1 MPEPEEQRS
10 ARRRGRGDRAGLTL
24 SGILEAARGLDPQ
37 RITVKAVA
45 DRLGVD
51 RAAVH
56 HHVSDLHG
64 LRRLVAGDAVSLH
77 LTPLTISD
85 ELGWREAC
93 RLLAQSIHGAV
104 MATDGLA
111 AYVHLENMGIG
122 QLRPVEQ
129 TLRIMVAAGFDDE
142 SAARCL
148 ASLAT
153 LSTACARQRL
163 QSRTQDGHPHV
174 PAMRSALD
182 EGAGSSALPTLDR
195 LVRAD
200 LVSHDDRQLGASL
213 DLMLD
218 GMEALLT
225 RLTSAGLRTSCVR
238 PRSAS

>member
-1 MPEPEEQRS
+1 MPEPEEQRRG
-10 ARRRGRGDRAGLTL
+10 RRRGRGDRAGLSL
-24 SGILEAARGLDPQ
+24 SGILEAARELGPQ

-64 LRRLVAGDAVSLH
+64 LRRLVAGDAVSLR
-77 LTPLTISD
+77 LTPLSIPD
-85 ELGWREAC
+85 GLGWREAC
-93 RLLAQSIHGAV
+93 RLLALSIHEAV
-104 MATDGLA
+104 IAADGLA
-111 AYVHLENMGIG
+111 AYVHLSDMSIG
-122 QLRPVEQ
+122 GLRPVEQ

-153 LSTACARQRL
+153 LSSACARERL
-163 QSRTQDGHPHV
+163 LSWTQDGHPHV
-174 PAMRSALD
+174 PAMRRALD

-200 LVSHDDRQLGASL
+200 LVSIDDRQLRTSL

-225 RLTSAGLRTSCVR
+225 RLTSTGLRTSCAR
-238 PRSAS
+238 PRSAN